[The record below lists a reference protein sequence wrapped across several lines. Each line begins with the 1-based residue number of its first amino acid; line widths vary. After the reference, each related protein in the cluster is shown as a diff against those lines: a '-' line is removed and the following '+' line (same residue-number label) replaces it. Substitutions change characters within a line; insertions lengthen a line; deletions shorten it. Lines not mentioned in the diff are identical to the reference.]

1 MQAQAPVE
9 RPAHVPPELVVDF
22 DIFHPVGAEQ
32 DVHRAWLTLQ
42 SGPPIV
48 WTPRNGGHWIATRAA
63 DLAEMQT
70 NWELFSYQSI
80 NIPRNPTP
88 SLPLESDPPAHTA
101 LRALVSPLFS
111 PSTLVQAEKW
121 ARELSGSLLDRIQPR
136 GRCEFKHEFAQHL
149 PIVIFLRLVDLPLE
163 GREYLLGLAEKRT
176 RSAIAAE
183 RNAAKVGLIEYLRD
197 AVTSRR
203 ANPGSD
209 FISRVLQG
217 KVDGRSLTQFEIE
230 NLLATLLSGGL
241 DTVASMMSFALACL
255 AREPAVA
262 ERLAAD
268 RSAIPRAVDE
278 IIRRH
283 GLSNTA
289 RLIAR
294 DADYKGVH
302 FKKGEQVVVPSALI
316 GLDPALFPNPLEVDI
331 DRPNVNRHGTFGA
344 GIHRC
349 PGANLGRLE
358 IRVVLEE
365 WLGRIP
371 RFHLAPGKPIVMAS
385 GLVNT
390 VHELHLEWGV

>member
-1 MQAQAPVE
+1 VQS
-9 RPAHVPPELVVDF
+9 R
-22 DIFHPVGAEQ
+22 
-32 DVHRAWLTLQ
+32 RAT
-42 SGPPIV
+42 
-48 WTPRNGGHWIATRAA
+48 
-63 DLAEMQT
+63 
-70 NWELFSYQSI
+70 
-80 NIPRNPTP
+80 
-88 SLPLESDPPAHTA
+88 
-101 LRALVSPLFS
+101 
-111 PSTLVQAEKW
+111 
-121 ARELSGSLLDRIQPR
+121 
-136 GRCEFKHEFAQHL
+136 HL

-176 RSAIAAE
+176 RSAVAEE
-183 RNAAKVGLIEYLRD
+183 RNAAKAGLIEYLRD

-203 ANPGSD
+203 ANPGTD
-209 FISRVLQG
+209 FISRILQG

-268 RSAIPRAVDE
+268 RGAIPRAVDE

-331 DRPNVNRHGTFGA
+331 DRPNVNRHGTFGS

-365 WLGRIP
+365 WLSRIP

-385 GLVNT
+385 GLVST
-390 VHELHLEWGV
+390 VHELHLEWDV